1 MKLNKPMIVYKK
13 DLTNQKYAELAIYC
27 NQNNC
32 HIEDKGKYLTSVKN
46 KIVEKTYKEKR
57 REEYPPF
64 EDYLDAIVKIN
75 SKDEAFT
82 QEGKTQ
88 LETYIADCL
97 AVKEKYPK
105 PTVNNPSTVEEEVV
119 NEPVKTEMQEETIDL
134 HKV

>member
-1 MKLNKPMIVYKK
+1 MKLNKPY
-13 DLTNQKYAELAIYC
+13 TNQQYAELAIYC

-46 KIVEKTYKEKR
+46 EIVEKTYKEKR
-57 REEYPPF
+57 RGEYPPV

-75 SKDEAFT
+75 SGDET
-82 QEGKTQ
+82 LIQEGKTQ

-105 PTVNNPSTVEEEVV
+105 PTVSNPSTVEEEEVLD
-119 NEPVKTEMQEETIDL
+119 EFVKAETQEETTE
-134 HKV
+134 KEKK

>member
-1 MKLNKPMIVYKK
+1 MKLKKPYTNK
-13 DLTNQKYAELAIYC
+13 QYAELAIYC

-57 REEYPPF
+57 RGEYPPV

-75 SKDEAFT
+75 SGDEALI

-105 PTVNNPSTVEEEVV
+105 PTVSNPSTVEEEEVLD
-119 NEPVKTEMQEETIDL
+119 EFVKAETQEETTE
-134 HKV
+134 KEKK

>member
-1 MKLNKPMIVYKK
+1 MKLNKPY
-13 DLTNQKYAELAIYC
+13 TNKQYAELAIYC

-32 HIEDKGKYLTSVKN
+32 HIEDKGKYLTTVKN

-57 REEYPPF
+57 RGEYPPV

-75 SKDEAFT
+75 SGDEAFI

-88 LETYIADCL
+88 LDTYVANCL

-105 PTVNNPSTVEEEVV
+105 PTEKNPSKVEEEVV
-119 NEPVKTEMQEETIDL
+119 DESVKTEMQEETMDL